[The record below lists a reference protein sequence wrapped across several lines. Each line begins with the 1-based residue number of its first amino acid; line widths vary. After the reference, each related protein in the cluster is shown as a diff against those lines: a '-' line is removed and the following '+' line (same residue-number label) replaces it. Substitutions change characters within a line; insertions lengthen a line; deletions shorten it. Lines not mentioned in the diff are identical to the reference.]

1 MKKGFTL
8 IELLAVIV
16 ILAIIALIATPI
28 ILGIIEDARKG
39 SIEASA
45 NGYIDAVEYNSA
57 RSELKGNE
65 ISDGI
70 YNINDL
76 DIDVD
81 GEKPAYGE
89 VTIEKGKVENATFVI
104 NGYTV
109 NYDGTKARVEGN
121 APTYKVY
128 ENGTAVYYDP
138 VLGEE
143 CKEADA
149 ISTTGTKT
157 GCMKFYTFNDEGKY
171 SDKVNMIL
179 DHNTTPLVA
188 WNSLGTNTEMK
199 EVKEA
204 LENDTSNWKDK
215 KTVRLITAD
224 EVAKITG
231 NATFNSKISTTSEYF
246 YFETN
251 TSTIP
256 NSYSNIYS
264 WLYEYTHSCASY
276 GCNIADENKYEYSTE
291 GLINYIYGSWTS
303 TPVAG
308 STYYTWIVDRCGR
321 LDDHNVGDW
330 QYYGVRPVIT
340 ISKSLIS

>member
-28 ILGIIEDARKG
+28 ILGVIEDARKG

-45 NGYIDAVEYNSA
+45 NGYIDAVEYKIA
-57 RSELKGNE
+57 RTEIKGEETLNGVYPV
-65 ISDGI
+65 ST
-70 YNINDL
+70 L
-76 DIDVD
+76 DIDMD
-81 GEKPAYGE
+81 GEKPSYGE
-89 VTIEKGKVENATFVI
+89 VTIEKGKVVSGTFVI
-104 NGYTV
+104 NEYTV
-109 NYDGTKARVEGN
+109 KYEDSKVKVEEGKLE
-121 APTYKVY
+121 YKEY
-128 ENGTAVYYDP
+128 INGTAIYYDP

-143 CKEADA
+143 CKETDA

-264 WLYEYTHSCASY
+264 WFA
-276 GCNIADENKYEYSTE
+276 
-291 GLINYIYGSWTS
+291 
-303 TPVAG
+303 
-308 STYYTWIVDRCGR
+308 
-321 LDDHNVGDW
+321 
-330 QYYGVRPVIT
+330 
-340 ISKSLIS
+340 